1 MLIAYVGQMGWLSQ
15 VIGLLRAPSVLTY
28 KSYTFAHIRQENML
42 FSGKIYFA
50 GKILNDRWSWRSRQI
65 STLVNRV
72 LGFPLWHLH
81 LLDDKVEVVP
91 ASVCEQPRVKRKG
104 DKGRVLKIR
113 KLKTTSYL
121 SLSFYQTQGRSLSG
135 LVTHSLKFAQ
145 IL

>member
-1 MLIAYVGQMGWLSQ
+1 M
-15 VIGLLRAPSVLTY
+15 
-28 KSYTFAHIRQENML
+28 QENTL

-72 LGFPLWHLH
+72 VGFPLWHLH

-121 SLSFYQTQGRSLSG
+121 SLSFYQT
-135 LVTHSLKFAQ
+135 
-145 IL
+145 